1 MKSSFFNFNIIYNNL
16 MLQQTEVESV
26 DYIIEEKII
35 NKIEDDKKNEKWNE
49 ISIKN
54 LSFFYDSQS
63 EMKNLDNIN
72 ISIKNKSKIA
82 FI

>member
-35 NKIEDDKKNEKWNE
+35 NKIESNKVNEKWNE

-54 LSFFYDSQS
+54 LSFFYNAQS
-63 EMKNLDNIN
+63 EKKNLDNIN

>member
-26 DYIIEEKII
+26 DYILEEKVI
-35 NKIEDDKKNEKWNE
+35 NKTESNDKKENWNE
-49 ISIKN
+49 ILIKN
-54 LSFFYDSQS
+54 LSFFYNQDDKK
-63 EMKNLDNIN
+63 MNLDNVN
-72 ISIKNKSKIA
+72 IKIKNKSKIA